1 MNSNKSNKSVNSS
14 WLFLNIITLGFC
26 NKSGWVDV
34 DIFIEIYLSQFFF
47 CSELCG
53 WEDIYYKQPKN

>member
-1 MNSNKSNKSVNSS
+1 MNSS
-14 WLFLNIITLGFC
+14 WLFLKIITLGFC

-34 DIFIEIYLSQFFF
+34 DIFIEIYLYF

-53 WEDIYYKQPKN
+53 WEDIDNIQQKN